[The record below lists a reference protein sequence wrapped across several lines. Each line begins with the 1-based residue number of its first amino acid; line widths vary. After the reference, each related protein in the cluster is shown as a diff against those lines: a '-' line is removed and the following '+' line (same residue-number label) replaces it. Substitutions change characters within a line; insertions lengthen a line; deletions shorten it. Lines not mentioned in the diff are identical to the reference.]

1 MVGPSMAEVGRIVK
15 QGNWRIADKR
25 LRDEAICGT
34 VFGEGA
40 RLGEQPNDFGGD
52 VKKTVRLYLGAILLV
67 IAVIVVLLQLLY
79 PNAAPIKWVVRT
91 TALIGYF
98 CVFGAILTSAYLR
111 QVVLWFGRPFIKVHH
126 ILSISGLV
134 LVTIHPLAVAW
145 QALSL
150 RVFVPAFD
158 SWYRFFALGGRPA
171 WYLMGVATL
180 AAVLRGMNGRNWRW
194 LHTLNYLAFWL
205 ATAHGIL
212 IGSSVQNWPMRAVF
226 GAMALIVLGV
236 LVQKRTSTRRAV

>member
-1 MVGPSMAEVGRIVK
+1 M
-15 QGNWRIADKR
+15 
-25 LRDEAICGT
+25 
-34 VFGEGA
+34 
-40 RLGEQPNDFGGD
+40 
-52 VKKTVRLYLGAILLV
+52 KKTGVLLGAVILV
-67 IAVIVVLLQLLY
+67 VAAVLLLQLLY
-79 PNAAPIKWVVRT
+79 PNAAPINWVIRT

-111 QVVLWFGRPFIKVHH
+111 QVVRWFGRPFIKIHH
-126 ILSISGLV
+126 ILSLSGLV

-145 QALSL
+145 QARSL
-150 RVFVPAFD
+150 RVFVPAVD
-158 SWYRFFALGGRPA
+158 SWYRFFALGGRPS
-171 WYLMGVATL
+171 WYLLGIATL
-180 AAVLRGMNGRNWRW
+180 AAVLRRTIGRNWRW

-236 LVQKRTSTRRAV
+236 LLQKRMGSK